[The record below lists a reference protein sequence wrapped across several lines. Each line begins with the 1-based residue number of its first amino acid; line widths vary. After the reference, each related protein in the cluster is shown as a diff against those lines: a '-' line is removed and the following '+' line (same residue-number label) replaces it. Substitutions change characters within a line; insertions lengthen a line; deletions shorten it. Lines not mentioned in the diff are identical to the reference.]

1 MFFSFLLFIVSVS
14 FSTGC
19 TTETLDYTGTAREN
33 ISQGK
38 WSVDYCFADQ
48 DKTSQFSK
56 YQFNF
61 IGNGTLLVSND
72 SSSVSGSWS
81 MVKDVNY
88 NEVLRINIDEAYF
101 QTLNNQWTVT
111 GNDVGRL
118 TMSGADRQLRFRK
131 L

>member
-1 MFFSFLLFIVSVS
+1 MLFSYLFIIISS
-14 FSTGC
+14 LFIGC
-19 TTETLDYTGTAREN
+19 TTENLDYTGTAREN
-33 ISQGK
+33 ISQGN
-38 WSVDYCFADQ
+38 WTVDYCFADQ

-61 IGNGTLLVSND
+61 IGNGTLVVSND

-81 MVKDVNY
+81 MAKDVNY
-88 NEVLRINIDEAYF
+88 NEVLRIKIDEAYF

-111 GNDVGRL
+111 GNDMGRL
-118 TMSGADRQLRFRK
+118 TMSGADRQLRLRK